1 MVTVN
6 IAATMAE
13 VKSIFDLITDREYLL
28 RPLAIET
35 IANIKERIHEQGK
48 ASDGAQIGTYSSGYM
63 RVRTGNYGNA
73 VKDKKGKVKKAG
85 AFTKGKN
92 AFSDVATK
100 KANLRPNYNRSSDTK
115 VIVSLTRQ
123 LENDY
128 QVIATQRGYAI
139 GFNNSLNFDKSQWV
153 EANQKKIIFNTTA
166 EEKDY
171 ILERAVELVNDAI
184 NGS

>member
-6 IAATMAE
+6 IAATLAD

-63 RVRTGNYGNA
+63 RERE
-73 VKDKKGKVKKAG
+73 
-85 AFTKGKN
+85 KN
-92 AFSDVATK
+92 
-100 KANLRPNYNRSSDTK
+100 NRSKDTK

-128 QVIATQRGYAI
+128 HVIATQRGYAI

-171 ILERAVELVNDAI
+171 ILDRAVELVNDAI